1 MNELWQFLLSIGLVS
16 AVIGGVVGLGFQ
28 GIKKRMD
35 KEAEERAEHEQARR
49 EFECFQVKMLTATAT
64 LSEANAI
71 ALQNGKCNGET
82 HAALEYMKTVK
93 REQREFLTKKG
104 IDHLF

>member
-1 MNELWQFLLSIGLVS
+1 MDIWAVLVAAGIPS
-16 AVIGGVVGLGFQ
+16 LVLGAMLQRYTRKVEKAEQHRKAQEAARKDFEKFQ
-28 GIKKRMD
+28 LD
-35 KEAEERAEHEQARR
+35 S
-49 EFECFQVKMLTATAT
+49 LTAVMK

-93 REQREFLTKKG
+93 RDQRSFLTKQG
-104 IDHLF
+104 LAHIFEEV